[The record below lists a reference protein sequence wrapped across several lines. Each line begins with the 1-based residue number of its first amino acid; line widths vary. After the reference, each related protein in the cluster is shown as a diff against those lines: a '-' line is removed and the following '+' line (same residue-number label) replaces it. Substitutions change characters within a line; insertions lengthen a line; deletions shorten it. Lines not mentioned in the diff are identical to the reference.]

1 MLKPSN
7 QPNRTEA
14 EKSPTPDSPP
24 AAPAWERPRLVVHG
38 DLRQL
43 TMGGSPGLN
52 ESGNEGSRRN

>member
-43 TMGGSPGLN
+43 TMGPTPGQQ
-52 ESGNEGSRRN
+52 ESGNPDNFRL